1 MSEYETTVERDGEE
15 IPVTV
20 EYTYHRATRGAR
32 DSLCGIR
39 GAGPPLEPDEPA
51 WAEID
56 KVTGPDGSV
65 IDITDSEAEWIS
77 DAIME
82 DIRQSADDDDERDPP
97 EDRDE
102 EEM

>member
-20 EYTYHRATRGAR
+20 EYTYHRASRGAR
-32 DSLCGIR
+32 DSLCGRR
-39 GAGPPLEPDEPA
+39 GAGAPLEPDEPA

-56 KVTGPDGSV
+56 RVTDPDGKPV
-65 IDITDSEAEWIS
+65 EITDSEADQIS

-82 DIRQSADDDDERDPP
+82 SLSD
-97 EDRDE
+97 
-102 EEM
+102 